1 VLQFI
6 ATLHKELLLLL
17 RDRGGLALLFLM
29 PMVLVLVV
37 SLVQNNILKATGE
50 GSLQVLLV
58 DNDRGEFG
66 RRIAETLR
74 ATGAVQL
81 IDNRNGASFTV
92 VEARQLVTD
101 GRYQFCLVI
110 PDGTSEAVRRRA
122 RVLAREAFGTAET
135 FTVSPGEGA
144 AVVELGIYFDPTVQG
159 VFRSVLSNA
168 LRRVVLAL
176 EIEEKA
182 RMLAE
187 VFPEEVE
194 SRLGQG
200 LGLRPL
206 PGAGGPKVTFNW
218 QDEPLLAVRERIAAG
233 EAVAF
238 PDAVQQNVP
247 AWTLFGMFFIVVPLS
262 GSLIRERQEGTL
274 QRLLTLPVSALTL
287 LGGKLVAYVLV
298 AVVQACLM
306 LLVGKLVLPL
316 FGTPVLTLG
325 DDLPALLLLILACA
339 LAATGYG
346 ILVGNLVR
354 SYEQASMFGPVSVV
368 VAAALGGIMVPAYVM
383 PRAMQAVSA
392 WSPLAWGLNGF
403 HELFVRHGTLREIW
417 PNIFSLLG
425 FFAVCLAISWGLF
438 SRRQR
443 GGR

>member
-1 VLQFI
+1 MLQFI

-17 RDRGGLALLFLM
+17 RDRGGLTLLFLM
-29 PMVLVLVV
+29 PMVLVLVI

-58 DNDRGEFG
+58 DNDQGEFG
-66 RRIAETLR
+66 RRITETLR

-81 IDNRNGASFTV
+81 IDRSNGTPFTAA
-92 VEARQLVTD
+92 EARQLVAE
-101 GRYQFCLVI
+101 GSYQFCLVI
-110 PDGTSEAVRRRA
+110 PAGTSETVRRQARA
-122 RVLAREAFGTAET
+122 LARQAFGSADLLS
-135 FTVSPGEGA
+135 VSPGA
-144 AVVELGIYFDPTVQG
+144 APVAAELGIYFDPTVQG

-168 LRRVVLAL
+168 VQRVVLAL

-182 RMLAE
+182 QMLAE
-187 VFPEEVE
+187 VFPEAVG
-194 SRLGQG
+194 SRFGQG
-200 LGLRPL
+200 LGSL
-206 PGAGGPKVTFNW
+206 PGVGAPEVTFKW
-218 QDEPLLAVRERIAAG
+218 QDEPLLTVKEQIAAG
-233 EAVAF
+233 EEIAF

-274 QRLLTLPVSALTL
+274 ARLLTLPVSALTL
-287 LGGKLVAYVLV
+287 LCGKLVAYVCIALI
-298 AVVQACLM
+298 QAGLM

-325 DDLPALLLLILACA
+325 DDLPALLVLVLACA

-354 SYEQASMFGPVSVV
+354 SYEQASMLGPVSVV
-368 VAAALGGIMVPAYVM
+368 VAAALGGVMVPAYVM
-383 PRAMQAVSA
+383 PKAMQAISA

-403 HELFVRHGTLREIW
+403 HELFVRHGTLHEIW
-417 PNIFSLLG
+417 PNIVSLFG
-425 FFAVCLAISWGLF
+425 FFLVCLAISWGLF

>member
-1 VLQFI
+1 MLQFI

-74 ATGAVQL
+74 ATGALQL
-81 IDNRNGASFTV
+81 IDNRDGEPFTV
-92 VEARQLVTD
+92 TEARKLVTD

-110 PDGTSEAVRRRA
+110 PAGTTESVRRGA
-122 RVLAREAFGTAET
+122 LALARKSFSMTEA
-135 FTVSPGEGA
+135 FTVSPGMPSA
-144 AVVELGIYFDPTVQG
+144 AVELGIYFDPTVQG

-168 LRRVVLAL
+168 LQRVVLTL

-182 RMLAE
+182 RRLAE
-187 VFPEEVE
+187 IFPEAVG
-194 SRLGQG
+194 SQFSQG
-200 LGLRPL
+200 RGSL
-206 PGAGGPKVTFNW
+206 PGIGEPQLSFNW
-218 QDEPLLAVRERIAAG
+218 QDEPLLTVREQISAG

-274 QRLLTLPVSALTL
+274 QRLLTLPISALTL
-287 LGGKLVAYVLV
+287 LGGKLAAYVLV
-298 AVVQACLM
+298 TLVQAGLM

-316 FGTPVLTLG
+316 FGTPVLSLG
-325 DDLPALLLLILACA
+325 DDLPALLLLLFACA

-354 SYEQASMFGPVSVV
+354 SYEQSAMFGSVSVV
-368 VAAALGGIMVPAYVM
+368 IAAALGGIMVPAYVM
-383 PRAMQAVSA
+383 PKAMQAVSA

-403 HELFVRHGTLREIW
+403 HELFVRHGTLHEIW

-425 FFAVCLAISWGLF
+425 FFVVCLVISWGLF

-443 GGR
+443 GDR

>member
-1 VLQFI
+1 MLQFV
-6 ATLHKELLLLL
+6 ATFYKELLLLL
-17 RDRGGLALLFLM
+17 RDRGGLALLFFM

-66 RRIAETLR
+66 RRIDEMLR
-74 ATGAVQL
+74 ATGAVQV
-81 IDNRNGASFTV
+81 IDRHNGRAFTV
-92 VEARQLVTD
+92 AEARRLVAD

-110 PDGTSEAVRRRA
+110 PEGTSEAVRKGAGIQA
-122 RVLAREAFGTAET
+122 RKAFGADQA
-135 FTVSPGEGA
+135 FTVGPEA
-144 AVVELGIYFDPTVQG
+144 DPAPVELGIYFDPTVQG

-168 LRRVVLAL
+168 LQRVVLAL

-182 RMLAE
+182 RMLGE
-187 VFPEEVE
+187 VFPEEIE
-194 SRLGQG
+194 SKLGPG
-200 LGLRPL
+200 MGLRAL
-206 PGAGGPKVTFNW
+206 PGADGPKVSFRW
-218 QDEPLLAVRERIAAG
+218 QDQPLVAVKERIAAG
-233 EAVAF
+233 EAVAY

-274 QRLLTLPVSALTL
+274 QRLLTLPVSVLTL
-287 LGGKLVAYVLV
+287 LGGKLAAYVLI
-298 AVVQACLM
+298 ALVQAGLM

-325 DDLPALLLLILACA
+325 DDPLALLLLVLACA

-346 ILVGNLVR
+346 VLVGTLVR

-383 PRAMQAVSA
+383 PKAMQVVSA

-425 FFAVCLAISWGLF
+425 FFAVCLAFSWGLF
-438 SRRQR
+438 SRRRR

>member
-1 VLQFI
+1 MLQFV
-6 ATLHKELLLLL
+6 ATFYKELLLLL

-29 PMVLVLVV
+29 PMVLVLVI

-66 RRIAETLR
+66 RHIDETLR
-74 ATGAVQL
+74 ATGAVQV
-81 IDNRNGASFTV
+81 IDQLNGEAFTLA
-92 VEARQLVTD
+92 EARQLVAD

-110 PDGTSEAVRRRA
+110 PEGTSESVRKRA
-122 RVLAREAFGTAET
+122 GILARKAFGTNQA
-135 FTVSPGEGA
+135 FTVSPQQDPA
-144 AVVELGIYFDPTVQG
+144 PVELGIYFDPTVQG

-168 LRRVVLAL
+168 LQRVVLGL

-182 RMLAE
+182 HMLAE
-187 VFPEEVE
+187 IFPEEIE
-194 SRLGQG
+194 SRLGPG
-200 LGLRPL
+200 LGSRPL
-206 PGAGGPKVTFNW
+206 PGADGPKLTFNW
-218 QDEPLLAVRERIAAG
+218 QDEPLVAVRERIAAG
-233 EAVAF
+233 EAVAY

-287 LGGKLVAYVLV
+287 LGGKLSAYVLI
-298 AVVQACLM
+298 ALVQAVLM

-325 DDLPALLLLILACA
+325 DDLPALLLLIFSCA

-368 VAAALGGIMVPAYVM
+368 LAAALGGIMVPAYVM
-383 PRAMQAVSA
+383 PKAMQAVSA
-392 WSPLAWGLNGF
+392 WSPLAWGLTGF

-417 PNIFSLLG
+417 PNILSLLG
-425 FFAVCLAISWGLF
+425 FFVVCLAISWGLF

>member
-1 VLQFI
+1 MLQFF

-58 DNDRGEFG
+58 DNDRAEFG
-66 RRIAETLR
+66 RRITETLR
-74 ATGAVQL
+74 ATGAVQV
-81 IDNRNGASFTV
+81 IDKRDGIAFTAA
-92 VEARQLVTD
+92 EARQLVA
-101 GRYQFCLVI
+101 GGKYQFCLVI
-110 PDGTSEAVRRRA
+110 PEGTSEAVRRRA
-122 RVLAREAFGTAET
+122 RILARKAFGTAEA
-135 FTVSPGEGA
+135 FSVSPGGGPVA
-144 AVVELGIYFDPTVQG
+144 VELGIYFDPAVQG

-168 LRRVVLAL
+168 LQRVVLAL

-182 RMLAE
+182 QMLAE
-187 VFPEEVE
+187 IFPEEIE
-194 SRLGQG
+194 SRLGGG
-200 LGLRPL
+200 LGLNPL
-206 PGAGGPKVTFNW
+206 PGSGGPKVTFNW
-218 QDEPLLAVRERIAAG
+218 QDESLLAVRERIAAG
-233 EAVAF
+233 EEIVY

-262 GSLIRERQEGTL
+262 GALIRERQEGTL
-274 QRLLTLPVSALTL
+274 QRLLTLPISPLTL
-287 LGGKLVAYVLV
+287 LGGKLAAYVLI
-298 AVVQACLM
+298 ALVQAGLM

-316 FGTPVLTLG
+316 FGTPVLTFG
-325 DDLPALLLLILACA
+325 DDLPALCLLLLVCA

-346 ILVGNLVR
+346 ILIGNLVR
-354 SYEQASMFGPVSVV
+354 SYEQSAMLGSVSVV
-368 VAAALGGIMVPAYVM
+368 VAAALGGIMVPAYAM
-383 PRAMQAVSA
+383 PKAMQAVSA

-425 FFAVCLAISWGLF
+425 FFAVCLTISWGLF

>member
-1 VLQFI
+1 MLQFF

-58 DNDRGEFG
+58 DNDGGEFG
-66 RRIAETLR
+66 RRITETLR

-81 IDNRNGASFTV
+81 IDSRNGTAFTLA
-92 VEARQLVTD
+92 EARELVTD
-101 GRYQFCLVI
+101 GKYQFCLVI
-110 PDGTSEAVRRRA
+110 PEGTSEAVRRGALAMA
-122 RVLAREAFGTAET
+122 RDAFGAKEAFS
-135 FTVSPGEGA
+135 VSPGTASEA
-144 AVVELGIYFDPTVQG
+144 VELGIYFDPAVQG

-168 LRRVVLAL
+168 LQRVVLAL

-182 RMLAE
+182 RRLAE
-187 VFPEEVE
+187 VFPEEIE

-206 PGAGGPKVTFNW
+206 PGTGGPQVSFNW
-218 QDEPLLAVRERIAAG
+218 QDEPLLAVKERIAAG
-233 EAVAF
+233 EEVVF

-274 QRLLTLPVSALTL
+274 QRLLTLPISALTL
-287 LGGKLVAYVLV
+287 LGGKLAAYVLIALIQ
-298 AVVQACLM
+298 AVLM

-316 FGTPVLTLG
+316 FGTPVLSLG
-325 DDLPALLLLILACA
+325 DDFTALCLLILACA
-339 LAATGYG
+339 LAATGFG
-346 ILVGNLVR
+346 ILIGNLVR
-354 SYEQASMFGPVSVV
+354 SYEQSTMFGSVAVV

-383 PRAMQAVSA
+383 PKAMQAVSA

-417 PNIFSLLG
+417 PNLISLLA